1 VSFAL
6 KNISLTVEV
15 IGLASGALEAITERR
30 IAEVGFIEIPF
41 KQYFSYSDTHSGSTR
56 FSVSTQS
63 LDRVWVVHRSTGYD
77 TQGELVRVKGYKRA
91 GAMTAIGNTL
101 ATPGSTPTNVDR
113 FTQDIGRSEYENL
126 RTSGERY
133 LGKYFNFTL
142 NGANT
147 THQLQLNGS
156 YFPGFKATV
165 PEMYEITRN
174 SVEGSG
180 VATNM
185 SLQQYKDNFAVMC
198 VRLNLPDSEAQASI
212 SGIDTRGISMMGHYN
227 TTGVTTG
234 SNVTLFLECSSTLR
248 VGPSRTLSVE
258 S

>member
-1 VSFAL
+1 MAL
-6 KNISLTVEV
+6 LNVAANR
-15 IGLASGALEAITERR
+15 GPQAI
-30 IAEVGFIEIPF
+30 
-41 KQYFSYSDTHSGSTR
+41 
-56 FSVSTQS
+56 
-63 LDRVWVVHRSTGYD
+63 W
-77 TQGELVRVKGYKRA
+77 
-91 GAMTAIGNTL
+91 
-101 ATPGSTPTNVDR
+101 
-113 FTQDIGRSEYENL
+113 
-126 RTSGERY
+126 
-133 LGKYFNFTL
+133 
-142 NGANT
+142 
-147 THQLQLNGS
+147 
-156 YFPGFKATV
+156 PGFKATV

-212 SGIDTRGISMMGHYN
+212 SGIDTRGISMQGHYN
-227 TTGVTTG
+227 TTGVTPA